1 MRTIPVIISAAGL
14 GLAALLAGGVY
25 HHFATG
31 SARVGTSAATVPSLA
46 VETAT
51 SGGAFSIHEEP
62 KRIPELRF
70 VNGEGQEMSLEDFQG
85 KTVLLNIWATWCV
98 PCRKEMPA
106 LDRLQAN
113 LGGPDFEVV
122 PLSIDRAGLPA
133 VEAFYQ
139 ELDLESLGIYVDQ
152 SASAAYELGAVGLPT
167 TLLVNPEGQE
177 LGRLV
182 GPAEWDSPEMV
193 ALLRQQLAATE
204 TANAN

>member
-1 MRTIPVIISAAGL
+1 MRMRTVIISAVGL
-14 GLAALLAGGVY
+14 GLAAFVTGGVF
-25 HHFATG
+25 HHFAT
-31 SARVGTSAATVPSLA
+31 SKARVGTSVATVPSLA
-46 VETAT
+46 VETAN
-51 SGGAFSIHEEP
+51 SAGAFSVHEEP
-62 KRIPELRF
+62 KPIPELRF
-70 VNGEGQEMSLEDFQG
+70 VNGESQEMSLEDFQG

-106 LDRLQAN
+106 LDRLQAK
-113 LGGPDFEVV
+113 LGSPDFEVV

-139 ELDLESLGIYVDQ
+139 ELALEVLGIYVDQ

-167 TLLVNPEGQE
+167 TLLVNPEAQE

-193 ALLRQQLAATE
+193 ALLRRRLQSIMAADVR
-204 TANAN
+204 

>member
-25 HHFATG
+25 HHLAT
-31 SARVGTSAATVPSLA
+31 SNARVGTSAATVPSLA

-62 KRIPELRF
+62 KPIPELRF
-70 VNGEGQEMSLEDFQG
+70 VNGAGRDMTLEDFDG

-106 LDRLQAN
+106 LDRLQAE

-122 PLSIDRAGLPA
+122 PVSIDRAGLPA

-139 ELDLESLGIYVDQ
+139 ELGLEALGIYVDQ

-167 TLLVNPEGQE
+167 TLLVNPKGQE
-177 LGRLV
+177 RGRLV
-182 GPAEWDSPEMV
+182 GPAEWDSPEMM
-193 ALLRQQLAATE
+193 ALVRQQLKVPDI
-204 TANAN
+204 ANAN